1 MAVVDWVILG
11 ILALSTLVS
20 LKRGFVKEA
29 LSLLTWIAAVLI
41 ARVFANPVSVLL
53 EPYIETA
60 SVRLGAAYLVL
71 FIGTLMT
78 GGLVNHL
85 VGEFVRVTGL
95 GGLDRLLGM
104 IFGFARGLLI
114 VMFVVALLH
123 YVLPVEE
130 DQWYTESRLIPEVVG
145 WIEQFGP
152 VVWEQGAQLLE
163 EQELLSPGQET

>member
-60 SVRLGAAYLVL
+60 SVRLGVAYLVL

-78 GGLVNHL
+78 GT
-85 VGEFVRVTGL
+85 R
-95 GGLDRLLGM
+95 
-104 IFGFARGLLI
+104 
-114 VMFVVALLH
+114 
-123 YVLPVEE
+123 
-130 DQWYTESRLIPEVVG
+130 
-145 WIEQFGP
+145 
-152 VVWEQGAQLLE
+152 
-163 EQELLSPGQET
+163 